1 MSSSDETALT
11 AADLAAASCS
21 CAGQLALGCWLVP
34 SYTSGQLKIDSDWR
48 IHLSLFPVWPA
59 SGLETLQQVA
69 AHFDCGFWESELLR
83 RGGTRR
89 WSGEMFHIGHQ
100 MKTLPINSSS
110 RDQVHIIEINL
121 KAWLLWESK
130 YATAEFQNRK
140 IILWHFQ
147 NSPPFHL
154 LNYHLSGCFIT
165 CLDLLCSGV
174 KTEAWQRVLI
184 CHIKSFPANWRRF
197 KNLETASWATLN
209 WNVLWYFDA
218 LWRLEQKAK
227 YWPHSLLTEINRVCS
242 EMSKM

>member
-1 MSSSDETALT
+1 MLANWPWD
-11 AADLAAASCS
+11 ADWCRHILLANWKLIQTEESICLCFRFGQHLNLKHCS
-21 CAGQLALGCWLVP
+21 KLLH
-34 SYTSGQLKIDSDWR
+34 T
-48 IHLSLFPVWPA
+48 
-59 SGLETLQQVA
+59 
-69 AHFDCGFWESELLR
+69 HFDCGFWESELLR

-209 WNVLWYFDA
+209 WNVLCYFDA